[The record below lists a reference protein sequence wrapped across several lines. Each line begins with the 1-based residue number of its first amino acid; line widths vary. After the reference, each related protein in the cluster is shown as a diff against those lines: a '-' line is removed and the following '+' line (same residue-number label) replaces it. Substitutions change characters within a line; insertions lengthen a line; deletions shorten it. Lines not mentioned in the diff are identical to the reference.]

1 MEDLSGGTSMR
12 GLQRAVGLLIIG
24 TAALGA
30 ALLWWAVSDT
40 RSGQAAPSDG
50 IVFGVW
56 HLLYDTEAP
65 TLPTL
70 AFAAGLALLFA
81 AGVAVLERRI
91 ANRARRSEDGAGLPL
106 SPKHVMTET
115 RGVFHGPVTLTVL
128 VPAHN
133 EEAAI
138 RGTLE
143 SLLAQSHPPERIIV
157 VADNCTDDTPAI
169 ARSMGVE
176 VFETVDNKH
185 KKAGGLNQCLKD
197 VLPGQGENDLVM
209 VMDADTSLD
218 DGFLEA
224 VVRRMSADRALMAV
238 GGLFYGEEGKG
249 LIGQFQRNEYTR
261 YGRDLRRR
269 RGRVFVLTGTATAFR
284 PRALRAVAAE
294 RGKILPGIPGD
305 VYDTLVLTEDNEI
318 TLALKTLGGLI
329 ISPSDCTVVTEV
341 MPTWRALWAQR
352 LRWQRG
358 ALENL
363 GEYGMRPATFRYW
376 AQRTRHRLRRDRAVR
391 LPAADV
397 LDDDLLRPVG
407 VVPVLGR
414 HRPDLHRR
422 ADHHRVARGLEG
434 PPARRHPL
442 PGAWPT
448 RSSSTSST
456 SRGSSTCP
464 SGARPPGSTSS
475 RPRAATGWRH
485 DRDEQPAG
493 SARHPLPR
501 GPRPLARVRDPRGL
515 RGDQHRRVRRAV
527 DRQGPAQDLPHR
539 PPPPALPARRDPQH
553 LPRRAALRRR
563 TGTAEPPAHEGRGAR
578 CGEAPENRPRYFF
591 TAAESLLDQVGHAA
605 GPLEGSERSAGR
617 RRRSSRDRRPG
628 RRGRP

>member
-1 MEDLSGGTSMR
+1 MEDLSEGTGMR

-24 TAALGA
+24 TAGLGA

-40 RSGQAAPSDG
+40 RSGRAEPSDG

-91 ANRARRSEDGAGLPL
+91 ANRARRSEDGDALPL
-106 SPKHVMTET
+106 SPKRVMSET

-133 EEAAI
+133 EAAAI

-143 SLLAQSHPPERIIV
+143 SLLAQSHRPERVIV
-157 VADNCTDDTPAI
+157 VADNCTDDTAAI

-176 VFETVDNKH
+176 VFETVANKH
-185 KKAGGLNQCLKD
+185 KKAGGLNQCLKQ

-218 DGFLEA
+218 EGFLAA
-224 VVRRMSADRALMAV
+224 VVRRMTDDRALMAV

-294 RGKILPGIPGD
+294 RGGILPGVPGD

-329 ISPSDCTVVTEV
+329 VSPSDCTVVTEV

-363 GEYGMRPATFRYW
+363 GEYGLRPATFRYW
-376 AQRTRHRLRRDRAVR
+376 AQQLGIGYGVIALFAYLLLMFLMMTSFDQWVWFPFWVGTGLIFTIERIVTVWRGGWRARL
-391 LPAADV
+391 L
-397 LDDDLLRPVG
+397 
-407 VVPVLGR
+407 
-414 HRPDLHRR
+414 
-422 ADHHRVARGLEG
+422 
-434 PPARRHPL
+434 
-442 PGAWPT
+442 
-448 RSSSTSST
+448 
-456 SRGSSTCP
+456 
-464 SGARPPGSTSS
+464 
-475 RPRAATGWRH
+475 AATLFP
-485 DRDEQPAG
+485 E
-493 SARHPLPR
+493 
-501 GPRPLARVRDPRGL
+501 LAYALFLDIVYLKGIIDMSVGRQAAWKHVVQTPTGNRV
-515 RGDQHRRVRRAV
+515 
-527 DRQGPAQDLPHR
+527 
-539 PPPPALPARRDPQH
+539 
-553 LPRRAALRRR
+553 
-563 TGTAEPPAHEGRGAR
+563 
-578 CGEAPENRPRYFF
+578 EA
-591 TAAESLLDQVGHAA
+591 
-605 GPLEGSERSAGR
+605 
-617 RRRSSRDRRPG
+617 
-628 RRGRP
+628 